1 MTYSA
6 MAWFD
11 TCVRPP
17 WQPPNY
23 LFGIVWPILYTI
35 YAYILFRQWGNTP
48 IRNTLLIGLAL
59 NLSWVPTFTANP
71 QLALGL
77 LTAMIYVAVITQRV
91 LYTSKS
97 AKLQWLLFSPYTAWL
112 LFAWTLNAYIAAYC

>member
-1 MTYSA
+1 

-35 YAYILFRQWGNTP
+35 YGYIIFMQWGNTT
-48 IRNTLLIGLAL
+48 IRNTLIVGLLL
-59 NLSWVPTFTANP
+59 NLAWVPTFTADSK
-71 QLALGL
+71 LALAL
-77 LTAMIYVAVITQRV
+77 LTAMIWVAIQTERL
-91 LYTSKS
+91 LYKSKTSG
-97 AKLQWLLFSPYTAWL
+97 LQWLLFSPYTAWIM
-112 LFAWTLNAYIAAYC
+112 FAWTLNAYIAWNC

>member
-1 MTYSA
+1 

-48 IRNTLLIGLAL
+48 IRDTLIIGLVL
-59 NLSWVPTFTANP
+59 NLAWVPTFTKNP
-71 QLALGL
+71 QLALSL
-77 LTAMIYVAVITQRV
+77 LTVMIVLAVFTQRV
-91 LYTSKS
+91 LYKIRASS
-97 AKLQWLLFSPYTAWL
+97 GLQWLLFSPYMAWL
-112 LFAWTLNAYIAAYC
+112 LFAWTLNAYIAANC

>member
-1 MTYSA
+1 

-35 YAYILFRQWGNTP
+35 YGYIILRQWDNVA
-48 IRNTLLIGLAL
+48 IRDTLIIGLVL
-59 NLSWVPTFTANP
+59 NLAWVPLFTENP

-77 LTAMIYVAVITQRV
+77 LTAMIYVAIQTVR
-91 LYTSKS
+91 LMYKSKAS
-97 AKLQWLLFSPYTAWL
+97 GLQWLLFIPYTAWIM
-112 LFAWTLNAYIAAYC
+112 FAWTLNAYIAVKCQ